1 MGFLDR
7 LFGRKEKEEARSQP
21 AAPTHH
27 GPGEREHQPPD
38 ADEQALERYRY
49 MLRTA
54 PPETIEQAHEEAFAK
69 LTPSQRAQALRE
81 LAAETPEDE
90 RAALAEGRDDP
101 KTLARLA
108 TRTEIRQPGAMER
121 MFGGTGRA
129 PGMGGMGG
137 MGGTIL
143 GSLAA
148 GFVGSI
154 VAQQFLDSM
163 GDDAFGEDDTSA
175 EAGDQEMADTD
186 TGDYGSGDY
195 DSGGYDSGDFG
206 DFGGGDFGGGD
217 F

>member
-7 LFGRKEKEEARSQP
+7 LFGRKEEKARQQP
-21 AAPTHH
+21 AAPTYHE
-27 GPGEREHQPPD
+27 PSEREHQPPD

-81 LAAETPEDE
+81 LAAETPEGE
-90 RAALAEGRDDP
+90 RAALAKGRDDP

-121 MFGGTGRA
+121 MFGGTGRG
-129 PGMGGMGG
+129 PGMGGMMGG

-163 GDDAFGEDDTSA
+163 GDDTLGEDDTSA
-175 EAGDQEMADTD
+175 EAGDQETADAD

-195 DSGGYDSGDFG
+195 GSGGYDSGDFG
-206 DFGGGDFGGGD
+206 DFGGGDIGGGD

>member
-7 LFGRKEKEEARSQP
+7 LFGRKEESQSQP
-21 AAPTHH
+21 AALTYH
-27 GPGEREHQPPD
+27 GSGEREHQPLD
-38 ADEQALERYRY
+38 ANEQALQRYRY

-54 PPETIEQAHEEAFAK
+54 PPETIEQAHKEAFAK

-81 LAAETPEDE
+81 LVTETPEGE
-90 RAALAEGRDDP
+90 RAALVGGRDDP

-108 TRTEIRQPGAMER
+108 TRSEMRQPGAMER
-121 MFGGTGRA
+121 MFGGTGR
-129 PGMGGMGG
+129 GHG

-163 GDDAFGEDDTSA
+163 GDDTLGEDDTSA
-175 EAGDQEMADTD
+175 EAGDQENDAD
-186 TGDYGSGDY
+186 SGDY
-195 DSGGYDSGDFG
+195 DSGSYDSGDFG

>member
-7 LFGRKEKEEARSQP
+7 LFGRKEEARQQP
-21 AAPTHH
+21 AAPTYHE
-27 GPGEREHQPPD
+27 PGEREHQPPD

-54 PPETIEQAHEEAFAK
+54 PPDTIEQAHEEAFAK

-81 LAAETPEDE
+81 LAAETPEGE

-121 MFGGTGRA
+121 MFGGTGRG
-129 PGMGGMGG
+129 PGMGGMMGG

-163 GDDAFGEDDTSA
+163 GDDTFGEDDTSA
-175 EAGDQEMADTD
+175 EAGDQETADAD
-186 TGDYGSGDY
+186 TGDYG
-195 DSGGYDSGDFG
+195 SGGYDSGDFG

>member
-7 LFGRKEKEEARSQP
+7 LFGRKEEEARSQP
-21 AAPTHH
+21 AAPPYH
-27 GPGEREHQPPD
+27 GPGEREHQPLD

-81 LAAETPEDE
+81 LAAETPEGE

-121 MFGGTGRA
+121 MFGGTGRG

-163 GDDAFGEDDTSA
+163 GDDTFGEDDTSA
-175 EAGDQEMADTD
+175 EAGDQETDAD